1 MSELLADCDKAI
13 EYGDLDF
20 AGHGL
25 LKVLSEDPT
34 NHEAWTTLARFLIDA
49 GKAPY
54 AYPIA
59 KRVRHYTKRL
69 I

>member
-1 MSELLADCDKAI
+1 MIGRIWGQVQGVSELLADCDKAI

-25 LKVLSEDPT
+25 LKVLSQDPT

-49 GKAPY
+49 GKALMLT
-54 AYPIA
+54 
-59 KRVRHYTKRL
+59 R
-69 I
+69 